1 MQYQFSSRVS
11 QLKASEIREIL
22 KSTGQSGIISFA
34 AGNPAPEAFPTE
46 LIERISADI
55 LRSNPIDALQYSVTE
70 GYTPL
75 RNELKRFCKNR
86 YEIGT
91 ENDDLIIVSGAQQGI
106 GLAATVLCNEGDTV
120 ICENPSFVGALNA
133 FRACGA
139 NLVGVET
146 DNDGMNVEK
155 LEKALIENPNTKLIY
170 LIPNFNNP
178 TGRTMSL
185 ERRKAAYD
193 LAKKYEVMILED
205 NPYGDLRFSG
215 EDVDSIKKYD
225 TDGLVI
231 YCGTFSK
238 VLAPGIRV
246 GYVLAPSE
254 ITAKIVT
261 AKQTLDVH
269 TNIWAQ
275 QLCHRMLTATD
286 FNKHIQNLK
295 DIYRRKCN
303 LMLSCMDE
311 LLDKRIEY
319 TRTEGGL
326 FIWCTLPEE
335 VDMLDYCKRAV
346 EAGVA
351 IVPGTAFLADK
362 NTPCRS
368 FRLNFS
374 TPTNENIKK
383 GIEILS
389 QIKL

>member
-1 MQYQFSSRVS
+1 MS

-22 KSTGQSGIISFA
+22 KTTSDAGVISFA

-46 LIERISADI
+46 IIERISDDI
-55 LRSNPIDALQYSVTE
+55 LHSTPVAALQYSVTE

-75 RNELKRFCKNR
+75 RDELKRFCKDR
-86 YEIGT
+86 YGIGN
-91 ENDDLIIVSGAQQGI
+91 EDDDLIIVSGAQQGI
-106 GLAATVLCNEGDTV
+106 GLSATVLCNEGDTV
-120 ICENPSFVGALNA
+120 ICEDPSFVGALNA
-133 FRACGA
+133 FRASGA
-139 NLVGVET
+139 RLVGVAT
-146 DNDGMNVEK
+146 DEDGMKPEM
-155 LEKALIENPNTKLIY
+155 LEQALNENPNTKLIY

-185 ERRKAAYD
+185 ERRKAVYEI
-193 LAKKYEVMILED
+193 AKNRGVMILED

-215 EDVDSIKKYD
+215 EDIDCIKKYD
-225 TDGLVI
+225 TDGVVI

-246 GYVLAPSE
+246 GYVIAPKAV
-254 ITAKIVT
+254 TAKIVT
-261 AKQTLDVH
+261 AKQTSDVH

-275 QLCHRMLTATD
+275 ILCHRMLTATD
-286 FNKHIQNLK
+286 FNRHIMSLK

-303 LMLSCMDE
+303 LMLSCLDE

-319 TRTEGGL
+319 TRPEGGL
-326 FIWCTLPEE
+326 FIWCTLPEDT
-335 VDMLDYCKRAV
+335 DMKDYCKRALD
-346 EAGVA
+346 AGVA
-351 IVPGTAFLADK
+351 VVPGTAFLADK
-362 NTPCRS
+362 NAPCRS

-374 TPTNENIKK
+374 TPTNDNIKK

>member
-1 MQYQFSSRVS
+1 MQYQFSNRVS

-55 LRSNPIDALQYSVTE
+55 LHSNPIDALQYSVTE

-75 RNELKRFCKNR
+75 RNELKKFFKNR
-86 YEIGT
+86 YGIANE
-91 ENDDLIIVSGAQQGI
+91 DDELVIVSGAQQGI
-106 GLAATVLCNEGDTV
+106 GLSATVLCNEGDTV
-120 ICENPSFVGALNA
+120 ICEDPSFVGALNA

-139 NLVGVET
+139 SLVGVET
-146 DNDGMNVEK
+146 DNDGMIIEK
-155 LEKALIENPNTKLIY
+155 LEKALVENPNAKLIY

-185 ERRKAAYD
+185 KRRKEAYA
-193 LAKKYEVMILED
+193 LAKEYGVMILED

-246 GYVLAPSE
+246 GYVLAPKE
-254 ITAKIVT
+254 VTAKIVT
-261 AKQTLDVH
+261 AKQTSDVH

-275 QLCHRMLTATD
+275 QLCYRMLIGTD
-286 FNKHIQNLK
+286 FNKHIQSLK
-295 DIYRRKCN
+295 DIYRRKCK

-311 LLDKRIEY
+311 LIDKRIEY
-319 TRTEGGL
+319 TRPEGGL
-326 FIWCTLPEE
+326 FVWCTLPEGA
-335 VDMLDYCKRAV
+335 DMPDYCRRAL

-351 IVPGTAFLADK
+351 VVPGTAFLADK

-389 QIKL
+389 QIKI

>member
-1 MQYQFSSRVS
+1 MQYQFSNRVS

-22 KSTGQSGIISFA
+22 KSTGAPGVISFA

-55 LRSNPIDALQYSVTE
+55 LRSAPIDALQYSVTE

-75 RNELKRFCKNR
+75 REELKKFCKAR
-86 YEIGT
+86 YGIGN

-106 GLAATVLCNEGDTV
+106 GLSATVLCNEGDTV

-146 DNDGMNVEK
+146 DNDGMIIEK
-155 LEKALIENPNTKLIY
+155 LEKALVENPNTKLIY

-178 TGRTMSL
+178 TGRTMSI
-185 ERRKAAYD
+185 ERRIKAYD
-193 LAKKYEVMILED
+193 LAKKYGVMILED

-215 EDVDSIKKYD
+215 EDVDCIKKYD
-225 TDGLVI
+225 TEGIVI

-246 GYVLAPSE
+246 GYVLAPAPV
-254 ITAKIVT
+254 TAKIVT
-261 AKQTLDVH
+261 AKQTSDVH

-295 DIYRRKCN
+295 DIYRRKCS
-303 LMLSCMDE
+303 LMLSCME
-311 LLDKRIEY
+311 EKLDKRIEY
-319 TRTEGGL
+319 TRPEGGL
-326 FIWCTLPEE
+326 FVWCTLPEE
-335 VDMLDYCKRAV
+335 VDMLDYCKRAL

-351 IVPGTAFLADK
+351 VVPGTAFLADK
-362 NTPCRS
+362 SAPCHS

-374 TPTNENIKK
+374 TPTNENIIK
-383 GIEILS
+383 GIDILS